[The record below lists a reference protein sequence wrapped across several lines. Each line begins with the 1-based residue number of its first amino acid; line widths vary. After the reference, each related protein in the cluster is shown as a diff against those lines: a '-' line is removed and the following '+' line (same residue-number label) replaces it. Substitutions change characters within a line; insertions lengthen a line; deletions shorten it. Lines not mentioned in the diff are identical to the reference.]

1 MSNDAGK
8 KKNILIWAIILLITG
23 IVFMSI
29 DLEEFMGVWIPCYS
43 ISLGLFAWR
52 YSLNFSAKSEYSGD
66 YGLGSQT
73 DLNINRYDMLRNSL
87 FGETPVLVIKDSQP
101 LVLTHEMIKRTIEN
115 LGFETHSGEGPSSI
129 ESKDGWEQ
137 IGGDIN
143 GTRYGI
149 WISPSK
155 LEAILGGIIA
165 TLALSIA
172 LIMSGLNGDEALI
185 IGGLFGLLLPIGLF
199 IWRTYLIILRNKS
212 KIAVNMIYMGFRKE
226 KNKRKKLGKPLLDS
240 IIKDLG
246 QANDMMTLPN
256 LSEFLDGISD
266 FDTDK
271 NLHDKLQLS
280 ISYSLHTKLT
290 NNKSVLERDFTLL
303 RDGLLQS
310 MVVSSKEFT
319 PIFKDP
325 QFIHTETQIHKKE
338 EEFSTLSRFPVKL
351 SKQSNYQNT
360 QEPFSNEPP
369 KTMSGA
375 IHDGRE
381 WLSHMGKDWYR
392 KPGSNSEWTLH
403 DQ

>member
-1 MSNDAGK
+1 M
-8 KKNILIWAIILLITG
+8 
-23 IVFMSI
+23 
-29 DLEEFMGVWIPCYS
+29 
-43 ISLGLFAWR
+43 
-52 YSLNFSAKSEYSGD
+52 
-66 YGLGSQT
+66 
-73 DLNINRYDMLRNSL
+73 
-87 FGETPVLVIKDSQP
+87 
-101 LVLTHEMIKRTIEN
+101 
-115 LGFETHSGEGPSSI
+115 I

-137 IGGDIN
+137 IGGDFN

-149 WISPSK
+149 WVSPSK
-155 LEAILGGIIA
+155 LSLIFTSFVVLLIGSIFLIVFGAQGEDVLLISGIS
-165 TLALSIA
+165 LL
-172 LIMSGLNGDEALI
+172 LISL
-185 IGGLFGLLLPIGLF
+185 GLLGWYI
-199 IWRTYLIILRNKS
+199 YLIVLMNKS
-212 KIAVNMIYMGFRKE
+212 RIEVDMIYMGFRKE

-338 EEFSTLSRFPVKL
+338 EEFIQLTQFLSSKFILTLFEATRYRMKYLEKHIFEMIPDITYISDF
-351 SKQSNYQNT
+351 
-360 QEPFSNEPP
+360 P
-369 KTMSGA
+369 KTISDISISTFFKLNKMERNL
-375 IHDGRE
+375 IHTY
-381 WLSHMGKDWYR
+381 HKKKY
-392 KPGSNSEWTLH
+392 NIN
-403 DQ
+403 

>member
-1 MSNDAGK
+1 MSNDLQK
-8 KKNILIWAIILLITG
+8 KKSILTWAILVLITG

-29 DLEEFMGVWIPCYS
+29 DLDEFMGVWIPCYS
-43 ISLGLFAWR
+43 VSLGLFAWR

-66 YGLGSQT
+66 YGLGSQKKLKT
-73 DLNINRYDMLRNSL
+73 NRHEMLRNSL

-115 LGFETHSGEGPSSI
+115 LGFSTHSSEGPSLI

-137 IGGDIN
+137 IGGDFN

-149 WISPSK
+149 WVSPSK
-155 LEAILGGIIA
+155 LSLIFTSFVVLLIGSIFLIVFGAQGEDVLLISGIV
-165 TLALSIA
+165 LS
-172 LIMSGLNGDEALI
+172 LISL
-185 IGGLFGLLLPIGLF
+185 GLLGWYI
-199 IWRTYLIILRNKS
+199 YLIVLMNKS
-212 KIAVNMIYMGFRKE
+212 KIEVDMIYMGFRKE

-246 QANDMMTLPN
+246 EANDMMTLPN

-338 EEFSTLSRFPVKL
+338 EEFSTLNRFPVKL

-360 QEPFSNEPP
+360 NEPFSNDPP
-369 KTMSGA
+369 KTMTGA

-392 KPGSNSEWTLH
+392 QPDSGSEWKLH

>member
-1 MSNDAGK
+1 MSNDAEK
-8 KKNILIWAIILLITG
+8 KKNISIWATLLLITG

-29 DLEEFMGVWIPCYS
+29 DLEEFMGVWIPCYAV
-43 ISLGLFAWR
+43 SLGLFGWR
-52 YSLNFSAKSEYSGD
+52 YSLNSSVKSEYSGD

-73 DLNINRYDMLRNSL
+73 KLKINRHEMLRNSL
-87 FGETPVLVIKDSQP
+87 FGETPVLVINDSQP

-115 LGFETHSGEGPSSI
+115 LGFSTHSSEGPSLI

-137 IGGDIN
+137 IGGDFN

-149 WISPSK
+149 WVSPSK
-155 LEAILGGIIA
+155 LSLIFTSFLITLIASIFLIAIGAAGEDGLLITGIVLAIVSLGLLGWY
-165 TLALSIA
+165 LYLIA
-172 LIMSGLNGDEALI
+172 LM
-185 IGGLFGLLLPIGLF
+185 
-199 IWRTYLIILRNKS
+199 NKS
-212 KIAVNMIYMGFRKE
+212 RIEVNMIYMGFRKE

-246 QANDMMTLPN
+246 QANDVMTMPN

-271 NLHDKLQLS
+271 NLHGKLQLS

-310 MVVSSKEFT
+310 MVVSAKEFT

-338 EEFSTLSRFPVKL
+338 EEFSTLNRFPVKL

-360 QEPFSNEPP
+360 NEPFSNDPP
-369 KTMSGA
+369 KTMTGS

-381 WLSHMGKDWYR
+381 WISHMGKDWYR
-392 KPGSNSEWTLH
+392 EPNSGSEWSLH
-403 DQ
+403 NQ

>member
-29 DLEEFMGVWIPCYS
+29 DLEDFMGVWIPCYS

-66 YGLGSQT
+66 YGLGSQKKLKT
-73 DLNINRYDMLRNSL
+73 NRHEMLRNSL

-115 LGFETHSGEGPSSI
+115 LGFSTHSSEGPSLI

-137 IGGDIN
+137 IGGDFN

-149 WISPSK
+149 WVSPSK
-155 LEAILGGIIA
+155 LSLIFTSFAVLLIGSIFLIVFGAQGEDVLLISGIV
-165 TLALSIA
+165 LLLVS
-172 LIMSGLNGDEALI
+172 L
-185 IGGLFGLLLPIGLF
+185 GLLGWYI
-199 IWRTYLIILRNKS
+199 YLIVLMNKS
-212 KIAVNMIYMGFRKE
+212 RIEVDMIYMGFRKE

-360 QEPFSNEPP
+360 NEPFSNEPP